1 MPFQFQCPQSHL
13 LEGEESQAGQPVNCP
28 VCQMLFLIPAPLAAP
43 AASGP
48 TQPGAAE
55 PTVPS
60 EPAPPAF
67 TAPVVQEPDL
77 LHIPCPKGHELEVP
91 RDMLGQEVLCPHCGS
106 QFLLKERD
114 SIEAKR
120 RHEEEQTRR
129 DIRVGNA
136 WLNWAI
142 IIAVLVV
149 LGLIILIASGS

>member
-1 MPFQFQCPQSHL
+1 MPFQFQCPQGHL

-28 VCQMLFLIPAPLAAP
+28 VCHMLFLIPAPLAAP
-43 AASGP
+43 S
-48 TQPGAAE
+48 
-55 PTVPS
+55 
-60 EPAPPAF
+60 PAPADPNPPV
-67 TAPVVQEPDL
+67 APMESAAPTFAAPITPEPEL

-91 RDMLGQEVLCPHCGS
+91 RDMLGQEVLCPHCSS

-120 RHEEEQTRR
+120 RRDEEQTRR

-136 WLNWAI
+136 WLHWAI

-149 LGLIILIASGS
+149 LGLIIMIATRA